1 MRAIVD
7 QGWIRLRTERSDGAV
22 PLVMRRASFGL
33 HLRSLGPV
41 PFLPTPRHAGL
52 HHPPSAPRVRRPGR
66 DSFRLFPLPSLSLS
80 VPASPGTRHAPT
92 ERRRHRIW
100 PCHLAEPSA
109 SVAATVTLVLSVLL
123 TPLEPTPHLLQL
135 DLRAAAPATA
145 AQSMLSALAKHL
157 PVSLPFPAD
166 SPANRLPSHRP
177 ILHCALSA
185 HHNVVHLP
193 CLLPSIMPP

>member
-1 MRAIVD
+1 MGGGDGKVERLHGLCGEHGDGGEWRAAEREEEWWWSEKRREMRAIVD

-123 TPLEPTPHLLQL
+123 TPLEPTWSSYPSS
-135 DLRAAAPATA
+135 AP
-145 AQSMLSALAKHL
+145 
-157 PVSLPFPAD
+157 V
-166 SPANRLPSHRP
+166 
-177 ILHCALSA
+177 
-185 HHNVVHLP
+185 
-193 CLLPSIMPP
+193 